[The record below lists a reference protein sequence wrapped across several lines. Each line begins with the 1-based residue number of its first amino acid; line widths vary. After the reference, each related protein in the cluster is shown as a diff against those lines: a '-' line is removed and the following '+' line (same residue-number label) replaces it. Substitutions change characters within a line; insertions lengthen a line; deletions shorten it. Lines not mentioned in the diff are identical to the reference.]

1 MKKIR
6 FRGREGY
13 FKQFDDIDTLRDTF
27 DIAPRKNIYRVAPGG
42 ELFRLNDENLSDE
55 LKDNDRIEAVSE
67 FILG

>member
-13 FKQFDDIDTLRDTF
+13 FKQFDDLGTLRETF
-27 DIAPRKNIYRVAPGG
+27 DIGERKNIYRVAPGG
-42 ELFRLNDENLSDE
+42 ELLRLDDENISNE
-55 LKDNDRIEAVSE
+55 LKDNDMIEAVSE